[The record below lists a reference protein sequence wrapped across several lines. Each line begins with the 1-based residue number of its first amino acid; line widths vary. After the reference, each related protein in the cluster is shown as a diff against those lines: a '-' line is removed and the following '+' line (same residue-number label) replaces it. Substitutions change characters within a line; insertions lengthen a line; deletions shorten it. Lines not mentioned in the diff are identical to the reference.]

1 MPKRSDTQESLAFAL
16 EILKR
21 IPRKRKVSA
30 PELHAQLVDAGWSR
44 DLRTIQRQ
52 LVMLSERFDIECDNQ
67 SKPYGYKWKEK
78 ARGFSLPTMTEQ
90 ESLLLALA
98 EAQLR
103 FLLPARLMQA
113 MQPFFKQAVGQLKTR
128 PEAKKSR
135 AWLNKVRVVS
145 VTQPLRPPEIKPG
158 VFDAVSRAL
167 YDDVWLDVDYRNA
180 ENFRQKATVMPLG
193 LAQQGPRLYLVCRF
207 EGYDNERSLALHRL
221 LAAIPTNRP
230 FARPA
235 EFDLERFDNEGRFGF
250 GEGKLIKL
258 CFRIERW
265 AGQHLLETPLSMDQ
279 RVKEVD
285 NTFQISA
292 TVVESEQLKWWL
304 RGFGKA
310 AQVISPQGFASQ
322 VKAI

>member
-21 IPRKRKVSA
+21 IPRNRKVSA

-52 LVMLSERFDIECDNQ
+52 LVMLAEHFDIECDNQ

-78 ARGFSLPTMTEQ
+78 VRGFSLPTMTEQ

-113 MQPFFKQAVGQLKTR
+113 MQPFFKQAVGQLKTK

-145 VTQPLRPPEIKPG
+145 VIQPLRPPEIKPG

-167 YDDVWLDVDYRNA
+167 YDDVWLEVDYRNA
-180 ENFRQKATVMPLG
+180 ENYRQKATVMPLG

-221 LAAIPTNRP
+221 LSATLTNRSFKP
-230 FARPA
+230 PA
-235 EFDLERFDNEGRFGF
+235 DFDLERYDNDGRFGY
-250 GEGKLIKL
+250 GEGNRIKL
-258 CFRIERW
+258 RFRIEKW
-265 AGQHLLETPLSMDQ
+265 AGQHLLETPLSVDQ
-279 RVKEVD
+279 QVKEVD
-285 NTFQISA
+285 DALEISA

-304 RGFGKA
+304 RGFGEA
-310 AQVISPQGFASQ
+310 VTVIAPKQLLG
-322 VKAI
+322 